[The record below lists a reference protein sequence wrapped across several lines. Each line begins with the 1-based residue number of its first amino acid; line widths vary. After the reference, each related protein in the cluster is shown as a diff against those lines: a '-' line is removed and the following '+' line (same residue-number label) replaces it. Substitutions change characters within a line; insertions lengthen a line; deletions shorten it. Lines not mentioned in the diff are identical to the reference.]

1 MRGAPMVPMFTRS
14 LRSMTTAARQPSL
27 TSPITE
33 SAGSRTWSKKT
44 SLNGVAPVATLS
56 GRTVTP
62 GACMSTMNIVMP
74 LCLGTVGS
82 VRAMTAP

>member
-1 MRGAPMVPMFTRS
+1 MVPMATRS
-14 LRSMTTAARQPSL
+14 LRSMMTAARQPSL
-27 TSPITE
+27 TSPITA

-44 SLNGVAPVATLS
+44 SLNGAAPVATFS